1 MKTIQQG
8 KSSDID
14 SMMLDCSLPGYPSVN
29 LLPEIVS
36 IETPVHLQVE
46 TPSSDLKEEYFP
58 LWLSRYTQEMIGE
71 GIRPVI
77 ELVRSGMMRI
87 IEV

>member
-36 IETPVHLQVE
+36 IETPAHL
-46 TPSSDLKEEYFP
+46 
-58 LWLSRYTQEMIGE
+58 
-71 GIRPVI
+71 
-77 ELVRSGMMRI
+77 
-87 IEV
+87 